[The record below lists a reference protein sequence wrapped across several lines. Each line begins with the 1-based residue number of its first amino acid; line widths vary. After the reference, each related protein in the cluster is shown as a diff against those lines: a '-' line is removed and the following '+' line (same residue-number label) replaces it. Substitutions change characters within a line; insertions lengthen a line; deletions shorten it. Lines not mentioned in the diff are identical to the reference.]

1 MRDVVHVRLVAESL
15 IHLEKSRLEPLV
27 QDYGLDGTV
36 ENTFSL
42 SLRPPVA

>member
-36 ENTFSL
+36 ENTFSFP
-42 SLRPPVA
+42 SSSPTA